1 MNSESNSNSDRHRLV
16 FNFVDK
22 IDLNGSDKH
31 IALSNIKQLLDKAM
45 EDIKI
50 YSVETKISNEG
61 LPKLD
66 ITWRDWINSISVIAL
81 SSHCFMNPKK

>member
-1 MNSESNSNSDRHRLV
+1 MKSESNNNSDPHRLV

-50 YSVETKISNEG
+50 YSVETRNIQRG
-61 LPKLD
+61 LAQAGYYLARLNKFD
-66 ITWRDWINSISVIAL
+66 ICHRLVKSL
-81 SSHCFMNPKK
+81 FYEP